1 MFTFQKFVIDHYKV
15 LLVMP
20 ENSHA
25 AELFRIINQDRETL
39 SRWMPWTPNIKTVE
53 DEAQFLNY
61 ARLKMAK
68 QKLFMLTIL
77 VNNTPVGM
85 IDLHNIDRKNK
96 RAELGYWLSSNYQGL
111 GIISSSVNLVLDY
124 AFEKLNFHKIILRSD
139 SENGKSIAVAHR
151 LNFTLEAILKDQI
164 TYNDDF
170 KDLNIFVKFQ
180 HK

>member
-15 LLVMP
+15 QLVMP

-77 VNNTPVGM
+77 VNNTPV
-85 IDLHNIDRKNK
+85 
-96 RAELGYWLSSNYQGL
+96 E
-111 GIISSSVNLVLDY
+111 
-124 AFEKLNFHKIILRSD
+124 
-139 SENGKSIAVAHR
+139 
-151 LNFTLEAILKDQI
+151 
-164 TYNDDF
+164 
-170 KDLNIFVKFQ
+170 
-180 HK
+180 

>member
-1 MFTFQKFVIDHYKV
+1 
-15 LLVMP
+15 
-20 ENSHA
+20 
-25 AELFRIINQDRETL
+25 
-39 SRWMPWTPNIKTVE
+39 
-53 DEAQFLNY
+53 
-61 ARLKMAK
+61 
-68 QKLFMLTIL
+68 
-77 VNNTPVGM
+77 M